1 MAATPGLLASRRSAP
16 RPPAPRTST
25 VARRQRLPPAER
37 LPLIL
42 AAALEEFA
50 ERGYAGASMAG
61 AARRAGIAKGLL
73 YHYFAGK
80 AALFE
85 AVVRSAAQPAFAEAE
100 RLVSGAAGPRA
111 EVLRALLGLAYARIA
126 AERRE
131 RVLLKLIFAE
141 ADRFPELAALYKAE
155 VLDRVLGLLGAVV
168 EAGIASGEFQVGA
181 EVAGLAPV
189 LLAPAVMA
197 AIWQMML
204 GEAAP
209 ALDAMREAHV
219 ALALRGLRA
228 A

>member
-1 MAATPGLLASRRSAP
+1 MAIVPCPSAAHP
-16 RPPAPRTST
+16 FAAGPPAA
-25 VARRQRLPPAER
+25 ARRQRLPPAER

-50 ERGYAGASMAG
+50 ECGYAGASMAG
-61 AARRAGIAKGLL
+61 AARRAGIAKGLI
-73 YHYFAGK
+73 YHYFTGK

-85 AVVRSAAQPAFAEAE
+85 AVVRAAAQPAFAEAE
-100 RLVSGAAGPRA
+100 RLIAGSTGPRA
-111 EVLRALLGLAYARIA
+111 EVLRALLGLAYTRIA
-126 AERRE
+126 SERRE
-131 RVLLKLIFAE
+131 QALLKLIVAE
-141 ADRFPELAALYKAE
+141 ADRFPELAALYQAE

-168 EAGIASGEFQVGA
+168 EAGVASGEFHEGA

-197 AIWQMML
+197 SIWRMML